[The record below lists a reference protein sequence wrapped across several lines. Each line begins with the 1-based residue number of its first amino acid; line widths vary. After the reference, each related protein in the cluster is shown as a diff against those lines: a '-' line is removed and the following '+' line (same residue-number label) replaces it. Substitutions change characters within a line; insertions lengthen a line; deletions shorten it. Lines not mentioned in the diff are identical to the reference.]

1 MRGIIALF
9 QLYSVFSYIGTEKYQ
24 KKRINDYAAFQLT
37 LIPYGLMSLLNIL
50 CGLVTPTYPTVY
62 MIDSTIMREAKGRGW
77 TFDGTV
83 GELCEYPEK
92 AGGEEDTNVGFSV
105 VMGEREEAVVRG
117 EREEANESGEIRRKE
132 KHYVG
137 FKAIVGRR
145 TAEMGSPAAVGAPA
159 DVRDEISISHE
170 EVGKDFKKPLDLPRV
185 LKFYWECKKDL
196 CVIRWFLRKN
206 LDPRREFVGNLLDQ
220 GQKDPDKTNIVISP
234 IGNPTYQPTPSWLFY
249 SRLIISDII
258 ILASISLPY
267 IITWKLTKYKAP
279 TGGNKMHIIIFMLW
293 LLIGQGAP
301 LGRVGW
307 EIAQTRLDPH
317 TGRDMWYTISCVVT
331 GLLSIPSIWGIILV
345 GIEKYH
351 HPDAATPY
359 GQSR

>member
-9 QLYSVFSYIGTEKYQ
+9 QLYSIISYIGTEKYQ

-92 AGGEEDTNVGFSV
+92 AEGEEDTNVGFSV
-105 VMGEREEAVVRG
+105 VMGEREV
-117 EREEANESGEIRRKE
+117 ANESRETGREG

-145 TAEMGSPAAVGAPA
+145 TAEVGSPAEVEAPA
-159 DVRDEISISHE
+159 NVRDEISISHE

-185 LKFYWECKKDL
+185 FKFYWECKKDL
-196 CVIRWFLRKN
+196 CAVRWFLNKN
-206 LDPRREFVGNLLDQ
+206 QDPRREFVGNLLDQ

-234 IGNPTYQPTPSWLFY
+234 IGNPTYQPTSRSRFY

-258 ILASISLPY
+258 ILASICLPY

-279 TGGNKMHIIIFMLW
+279 TGGIKIHIIIFMLW

-317 TGRDMWYTISCVVT
+317 TGRDMWYTISCAVT
-331 GLLSIPSIWGIILV
+331 ALLSIPSVLGILLV